1 MRQSGPTQ
9 EWITPSYASTARP
22 TVLFIFFSFT
32 NQTRRVA
39 STMADVFRSHGWNID
54 EAAIVMA
61 DERYSLPFPWR
72 PFWRRLLGWI
82 PPQLLDRRC
91 TITVP
96 PHITAASAS
105 YDLICI
111 GSPTWWLLPAL
122 PISSFL
128 HGESARRLLEGR
140 PFAVFAVARAFWR
153 LNAWRVAALGRR
165 CGGRHIAS
173 RGFVFPGNQLQ
184 SFASL
189 ACHLRTGASPSR
201 WWGLPLHPYGI
212 SPEALQAA
220 GDFAFQLASYPD
232 IRPGD
237 PALHEHVICNS

>member
-1 MRQSGPTQ
+1 MRQNFPTQ
-9 EWITPSYASTARP
+9 EWITPSHASTAPP

-32 NQTRRVA
+32 NQTRRVVSA
-39 STMADVFRSHGWNID
+39 MADVFRSRGWNVE

-61 DERYSLPFPWR
+61 DERYPLPFPWR
-72 PFWRRLLGWI
+72 PFWRHLLGWI

-91 TITVP
+91 DITVP

-140 PFAVFAVARAFWR
+140 PFAVFAVARSLWW
-153 LNAWRVAALGRR
+153 LNAWRVAALARR
-165 CGGRHIAS
+165 CGGRHVAS

-189 ACHLRTGASPSR
+189 ACYLRTGASPSR
-201 WWGLPLHPYGI
+201 WWGLPLHPYGLT
-212 SPEALQAA
+212 SEGLLAA
-220 GDFAFQLASYPD
+220 RRFATELASHPD
-232 IRPGD
+232 NR
-237 PALHEHVICNS
+237 

>member
-1 MRQSGPTQ
+1 MRQNVPAQ
-9 EWITPSYASTARP
+9 EWITPSHASTAPP

-39 STMADVFRSHGWNID
+39 AAMADVLRSRGWD
-54 EAAIVMA
+54 VEEAAIVMA
-61 DERYSLPFPWR
+61 DERYPLPFPWR
-72 PFWRRLLGWI
+72 LFWRRLLGWI

-91 TITVP
+91 GITVP

-140 PFAVFAVARAFWR
+140 PFAVFAVARSLWW
-153 LNAWRVAALGRR
+153 LNAWRVAALARR
-165 CGGRHIAS
+165 CGGRHVAS

-189 ACHLRTGASPSR
+189 ACYLRTGGSPSR
-201 WWGLPLHPYGI
+201 WWGLRLHPYGLT
-212 SPEALQAA
+212 SEGLLAA
-220 GDFAFQLASYPD
+220 RRFATELASHPD
-232 IRPGD
+232 TR
-237 PALHEHVICNS
+237 

>member
-1 MRQSGPTQ
+1 MRQNHPAQ
-9 EWITPSYASTARP
+9 EWLTRSPESTARP

-39 STMADVFRSHGWNID
+39 SAMADVFTSLGWNVD

-61 DERYSLPFPWR
+61 DERYSLPFPLR
-72 PFWRRLLGWI
+72 PFWRRLFGWI
-82 PPQLLDRRC
+82 PPQMLERPCD
-91 TITVP
+91 ISVP
-96 PHITAASAS
+96 QHITAASAS

-111 GSPTWWLLPAL
+111 GSPTWWLMPAL

-140 PFAVFAVARAFWR
+140 PFAVFAVARSLWR
-153 LNAWRVAALGRR
+153 LNAWRVAALARR
-165 CGGRHIAS
+165 CGGRHVAS

-189 ACHLRTGASPSR
+189 ACYLRTGASPSR
-201 WWGLPLHPYGI
+201 WWGLPLYPYG
-212 SPEALQAA
+212 LAA
-220 GDFAFQLASYPD
+220 DGLVAARRFATELASHHD
-232 IRPGD
+232 TR
-237 PALHEHVICNS
+237 